1 MVDTI
6 FLIYN
11 RCFTNCGYMKAIYF
25 RQDLPLNE
33 SETIPVG
40 RFHRFRR
47 GSFHFSGSIGCPFL
61 WTRKSRCGPVESPVE
76 PT

>member
-25 RQDLPLNE
+25 CQDLPLNE
-33 SETIPVG
+33 SRNYLYRAGFTGSEWGASILAVDMVA
-40 RFHRFRR
+40 RFCGH
-47 GSFHFSGSIGCPFL
+47 GSL
-61 WTRKSRCGPVESPVE
+61 DAVR
-76 PT
+76 